1 MKVVDREVFIVG
13 YRQSNNSEWLVFS
26 KALYTNEEALLAIE
40 ENKSLSPG
48 IEFKVFKY
56 GRAMPVEV

>member
-1 MKVVDREVFIVG
+1 MKVVDREVYIVG
-13 YRQSNNSEWLVFS
+13 YRHSNNSDWLVFS
-26 KALYTNEEALLAIE
+26 KTFYTNKEALLVVE